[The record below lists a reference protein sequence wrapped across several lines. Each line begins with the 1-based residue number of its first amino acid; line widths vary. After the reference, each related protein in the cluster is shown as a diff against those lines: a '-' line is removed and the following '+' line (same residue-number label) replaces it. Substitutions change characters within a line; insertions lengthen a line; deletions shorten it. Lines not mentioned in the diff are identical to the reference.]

1 MESTLFVGRHKKAAV
16 SVDNDQIIQISV
28 DLGKLFPAA
37 GVNKNASEDRRKSG
51 EGDIFCGCSLKSGT
65 WVWAA
70 LWMAEW

>member
-1 MESTLFVGRHKKAAV
+1 MESTLFVGRQKKAAV

-37 GVNKNASEDRRKSG
+37 GDNKSASEDRRKSG
-51 EGDIFCGCSLKSGT
+51 DSFCGCSLKSGT